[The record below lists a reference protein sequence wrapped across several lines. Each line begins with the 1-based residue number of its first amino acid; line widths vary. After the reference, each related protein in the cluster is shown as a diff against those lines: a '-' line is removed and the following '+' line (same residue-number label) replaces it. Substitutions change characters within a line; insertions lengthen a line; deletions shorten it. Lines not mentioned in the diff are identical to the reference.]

1 MKFTAL
7 FSLLSLVFIVAAAPM
22 ASEAGKR
29 EVGEPVEVQKRY
41 DCDDCVTGR
50 CVGFQLQILEL
61 QRVLTTP

>member
-22 ASEAGKR
+22 ASEVGKR

-50 CVGFQLQILEL
+50 CVGFQL
-61 QRVLTTP
+61 